1 MEDLDVGNDFA
12 PDDWDDDDQGDADVQ
27 QPRRRKNYLTLW
39 KKMILLKRRTLPHD
53 A

>member
-1 MEDLDVGNDFA
+1 MEDLDDGNDFA

-39 KKMILLKRRTLPHD
+39 EKKDIVEEAYAAP
-53 A
+53 